1 MLDTKDFEN
10 IAVELKE
17 FEIQRERLISSARA
31 VIQLSKLIIY
41 AIQRDDVPKAE
52 SLAKDI
58 RRKVA
63 ELPSGDYE
71 TEMHSVAV
79 QEYVEAM
86 TLLSFVREGRI
97 ANREE
102 LDVNTSDYLLGLCD
116 LTGELV
122 RLAINKA
129 IRKDYSYALRI
140 KSAVE
145 EIYGEFLKF
154 DLRNG
159 PLRKKADSLKWNL
172 KKLEELA
179 LSISAKA

>member
-17 FEIQRERLISSARA
+17 FEAQREKLISSARN
-31 VIQLSKLIIY
+31 VIQISKLLIH
-41 AIQRDDVPKAE
+41 AIQRDDIPKAE
-52 SLAKDI
+52 SMAKDI
-58 RRKVA
+58 RRKVS

-71 TEMHSVAV
+71 TEMHSVAI

-86 TLLSFVREGRI
+86 TLLSFVKEGRI

-122 RLAINKA
+122 RLAVNKV
-129 IRKDYSYALRI
+129 IKKDYEYALRI
-140 KSAVE
+140 KSVVE
-145 EIYGEFLKF
+145 DIYGEFLKF

-159 PLRKKADSLKWNL
+159 PVRKKADSLKWNL

-179 LSISAKA
+179 LSIST

>member
-1 MLDTKDFEN
+1 
-10 IAVELKE
+10 
-17 FEIQRERLISSARA
+17 
-31 VIQLSKLIIY
+31 
-41 AIQRDDVPKAE
+41 
-52 SLAKDI
+52 
-58 RRKVA
+58 
-63 ELPSGDYE
+63 
-71 TEMHSVAV
+71 
-79 QEYVEAM
+79 M